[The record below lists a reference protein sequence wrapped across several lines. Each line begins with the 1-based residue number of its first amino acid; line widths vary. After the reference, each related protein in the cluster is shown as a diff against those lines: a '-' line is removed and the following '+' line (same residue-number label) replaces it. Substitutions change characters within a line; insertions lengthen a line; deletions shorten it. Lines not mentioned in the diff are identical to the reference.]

1 MQQQLSGLLRL
12 VLNLHGPVTRLQELL
27 DAAVVEMR
35 NRSAVI
41 RLSQAVGNW
50 GVSSLESPLAGV
62 APASRVALRRLYAES
77 GQCLGGLCLT
87 SWQQAARRCDG

>member
-1 MQQQLSGLLRL
+1 VQQQLSGLLRL

-50 GVSSLESPLAGV
+50 GVSSLESPLTGDER
-62 APASRVALRRLYAES
+62 STRKSS
-77 GQCLGGLCLT
+77 GSCMQIVG
-87 SWQQAARRCDG
+87 SV